1 MAVKIGFIGC
11 GRVSENH
18 YEAVRKCKNAQLVAV
33 GDVDMDLARQRA
45 TEWGVSALSCDEICE
60 KEEIDAVFVLT
71 PPSVHYHYV
80 VKALL
85 GNKHVLVEKPVSFEV
100 SEIRSME
107 RMAQEKGKVCMPG
120 HNYIYLPELRRG
132 MELVRKGTIGKPAVM
147 YAGEIYF
154 MPPDLAHKYLG
165 PTKEVLWHHIY
176 LILAYIGVPERVC
189 AFKSCFRNA
198 DIPSKDEQVMVNA
211 MYSSGALA
219 NLFVSW
225 AVEDETSDPWTFKVK
240 VLGTAG
246 GFHFSRRD
254 VVSVKGEGSRE
265 YPLYQEM
272 FDREVD
278 YFVNECILRGS
289 KPLSSLREAELALHI
304 LNAVETS
311 LENGTVETVRTTDL
325 NIK

>member
-1 MAVKIGFIGC
+1 VAIKIGFIGC

-33 GDVDMDLARQRA
+33 SDIDMDLARWRA

-60 KEEIDAVFVLT
+60 KDGIDAIFVLT
-71 PPSVHYHYV
+71 PPSVHYHYA

-85 GNKHVLVEKPVSFEV
+85 GHKHVLVEKPISFEM

-107 RMAQEKGKVCMPG
+107 RIAENEGRVCMPG

-132 MELVRKGTIGKPAVM
+132 MELVREGKIGKPAVM
-147 YAGEIYF
+147 YTSEIYF
-154 MPPDLAHKYLG
+154 MPPDLARKYLG
-165 PTKEVLWHHIY
+165 PTREVLWHHIY
-176 LILAYIGVPERVC
+176 LMLAYIGVPEKIC
-189 AFKSCFRNA
+189 AFRSHFRNA
-198 DIPSKDEQVMVNA
+198 DIPSRDEQVMVNA
-211 MYSSGALA
+211 MYASGTLVH
-219 NLFVSW
+219 LFVSW

-254 VVSVKGEGSRE
+254 VVSVKGEGSWE

-272 FDREVD
+272 FDREID
-278 YFVNECILRGS
+278 YFVNECILGGS
-289 KPLSSLREAELALHI
+289 KPLSSLREAGLTLHI
-304 LNAVETS
+304 LNAIEAS
-311 LENGTVETVRTTDL
+311 LENSTVETIRVDEL
-325 NIK
+325 DH